1 VVVFIFLLLYYAVFL
16 NVLPS
21 LYDLPTL
28 FTFVFRFLTISTI
41 STLSTSSMSMAN
53 DEINVHQHDISMS
66 FENFN
71 NSSQSQ
77 VQYGGDIFR
86 VVDSFLFSGLV
97 KLI

>member
-1 VVVFIFLLLYYAVFL
+1 
-16 NVLPS
+16 
-21 LYDLPTL
+21 
-28 FTFVFRFLTISTI
+28 
-41 STLSTSSMSMAN
+41 MSMAN

-71 NSSQSQ
+71 VCSPSLLLPRAHPAYLQNSSQSQ